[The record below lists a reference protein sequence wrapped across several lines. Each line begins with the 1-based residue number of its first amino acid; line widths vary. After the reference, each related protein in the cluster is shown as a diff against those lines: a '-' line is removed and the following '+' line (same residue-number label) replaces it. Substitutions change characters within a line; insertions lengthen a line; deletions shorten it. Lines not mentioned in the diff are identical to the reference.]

1 MSAARAEAGDTSE
14 QRAITRRAGVVA
26 TGTLA
31 SRLLGAVRDAVIAAT
46 FAVTATDAFFV
57 AFTIPNALRV
67 LLGEGAASAAF
78 VPVFSEVRAK
88 EGHDRARRFFGAM
101 TGAMAVVLLAVSVV
115 GVVAAPALVTLY
127 AAGYLD
133 DPARFATTVQL
144 TRMVFPYIFLMG
156 LAALAV
162 GALNA
167 MKRFAVPAFA
177 PALLNVAL
185 IAAPF
190 VFVPV
195 AVAMGLEPIAALAIG
210 ALVGG
215 LLQVLAQLPAL
226 AGTGVLTWPRLGFR
240 DPYVRKAFRLMVPLL
255 AGLGVYQVNIMLS
268 RLFASFL
275 EPGAQSYLYYA
286 QRLVEIPQGMFA
298 LAIASA
304 TLPTLSDLRNRG
316 NDAEVR
322 RVFRYGLR
330 LSLFVAVP
338 AGAALFVLAEPTV
351 AVIFGRGEFE
361 ARQIAHTA
369 HTLRWMALG
378 IWAVASV
385 RTVIPAFHAQNDTRT
400 PVVASAVNLLVF
412 VALSALLMFPMGPAG
427 IAAAISTA
435 AAVQLATLLGR
446 LRRRTGPLGLKEVGV
461 SLGRSLLASLVMGAA
476 LWGLARFGTWELGG
490 NVARNVI
497 VYVGCLVA
505 GAAIYLGAAA
515 LLGSSELGDLLRAI
529 RRRSRSPR

>member
-1 MSAARAEAGDTSE
+1 MTAGQGSVE
-14 QRAITRRAGVVA
+14 RGAITRRAGVVA

-31 SRLLGAVRDAVIAAT
+31 SRILGAVRDAVIAAS
-46 FAVTATDAFFV
+46 FAVTSTDAFFV

-78 VPVFSEVRAK
+78 VPVFSEVREK
-88 EGHDRARRFFGAM
+88 EGLARARRFFGAM
-101 TGAMAVVLLAVSVV
+101 AGTMAVILLGVSAI

-133 DPARFATTVQL
+133 DPQRFGTTVTL
-144 TRMVFPYIFLMG
+144 TRVVFPYIFVMG

-177 PALLNVAL
+177 PAMLNVAL

-190 VFVPV
+190 LFVPV
-195 AVAMGLEPIAALAIG
+195 AVAMGFDPIVSLAVG

-215 LLQVLAQLPAL
+215 LLQLGVQLPAL
-226 AGTGVLTWPRLGFR
+226 VRASVFAWPRIGFG
-240 DPYVRKAFRLMVPLL
+240 DPYVRKALRLMVPLL
-255 AGLGVYQVNIMLS
+255 AGLGVYQLNVMLS

-275 EPGAQSYLYYA
+275 PAGAQSYLYYA

-304 TLPTLSDLRNRG
+304 TLPTLSDLRSRG
-316 NDAEVR
+316 DDAEVR

-338 AGAALFVLAEPTV
+338 SSVALFVLAEPTV
-351 AVIFGRGEFE
+351 AVIFGRGEFD
-361 ARQIAHTA
+361 ARQVTETA
-369 HTLRWMALG
+369 RALRWMAVG

-385 RTVIPAFHAQNDTRT
+385 RTVVPAFHAQNDTRT
-400 PVVASAVNLLVF
+400 PVLASAVNLGVF
-412 VALSALLMFPMGPAG
+412 VALSLVLMHPLGHAG

-435 AAVQLATLLGR
+435 AAIQLLTLLLR
-446 LRRRTGPLGLKEVGV
+446 LRHRTGPLGLSEVAA
-461 SLGRSLLASLVMGAA
+461 SLGRIAVASAVMGAA
-476 LWGLARFGTWELGG
+476 LHLIAPLGTWELGG
-490 NVARNVI
+490 NVPRNVL
-497 VYVGCLVA
+497 VYA
-505 GAAIYLGAAA
+505 GALLAGLVIYLATAFLVRSPELEG
-515 LLGSSELGDLLRAI
+515 LLQAF
-529 RRRSRSPR
+529 RRRTRGGP